1 MEREELGRVAE
12 MLGKL
17 SESTDNLIVGADGTV
32 KPAQPMSDCAI
43 SYVNC
48 TTKKTEVVSLKKG
61 DTFAYGDWDG
71 SRCVRKTYTC

>member
-17 SESTDNLIVGADGTV
+17 SESTV